1 MNERKQIKR
10 LANELASLS
19 IYHAQRIINKEL
31 KLEPML
37 YRAKQTTERPKL
49 YDDLI
54 TVAKEINTIAT
65 SALHQDSHARIAASI
80 RIEDAQRRLKTL
92 IKGL

>member
-10 LANELASLS
+10 LTNEIATLS

-31 KLEPML
+31 KLEPIL
-37 YRAKQTTERPKL
+37 YRTKQTTENPKL

-54 TVAKEINTIAT
+54 AVAKEINTIAT
-65 SALHQDSHARIAASI
+65 SALHQDLHAKVAASI
-80 RIEDAQRRLKTL
+80 RIEDAQRRLKKL
-92 IKGL
+92 IAKL

>member
-10 LANELASLS
+10 LANELATLS

-37 YRAKQTTERPKL
+37 YRAKRTAEQPKL
-49 YDDLI
+49 YDNLI
-54 TVAKEINTIAT
+54 AVAKEINTIAT
-65 SALHQDSHARIAASI
+65 SALHAKVAASI
-80 RIEDAQRRLKTL
+80 RIEDAQRRLKKL
-92 IKGL
+92 IAKL

>member
-10 LANELASLS
+10 LANELTTLS

-37 YRAKQTTERPKL
+37 YRAKRTTEQPKL

-54 TVAKEINTIAT
+54 AVAKEINTIAT
-65 SALHQDSHARIAASI
+65 SAIHQDLHAKVAASI
-80 RIEDAQRRLKTL
+80 RIEDAQRRLKKL
-92 IKGL
+92 IAKL